1 MKSANPENEY
11 IPIDLRISVRRETLR
26 LISEMAEDMGISINE
41 VFSFLAEDSVID
53 LELLE
58 DLNEIE
64 IPSKCS
70 IDDLKNALLKK
81 NKKILIKPHPN
92 FYNGSLGQSAKWDKI
107 IYDKFVKR
115 FSNNDNLFFLN
126 KPTQNYHLLKK
137 LNIISSVLMA
147 VDMTTDYIYQLN
159 LDHIFHLLSMLR
171 LLN

>member
-53 LELLE
+53 LALLE

-70 IDDLKNALLKK
+70 LDDLKNAIIKK
-81 NKKILIKPHPN
+81 
-92 FYNGSLGQSAKWDKI
+92 
-107 IYDKFVKR
+107 
-115 FSNNDNLFFLN
+115 
-126 KPTQNYHLLKK
+126 
-137 LNIISSVLMA
+137 
-147 VDMTTDYIYQLN
+147 
-159 LDHIFHLLSMLR
+159 R
-171 LLN
+171 LC